1 MTLKLL
7 LDAFERTPIAFDLKD
22 KLPQRGQQLAI
33 AGLAGSSP
41 SVLAAWLVRAFPGRL
56 LTVVA
61 TTPADAERWLT
72 DLGHLTEEPIAL
84 YPQREALGE
93 EEPHYEIAGERAE
106 TLAALLEGRLRIL
119 VTTGRASQERT
130 RVPSRLRDSTLRIRS
145 SAFRV
150 PRSASTWLGLIS
162 PRRRLAAR

>member
-22 KLPQRGQQLAI
+22 RLPERGRQLAI

-41 SVLAAWLVRAFPGRL
+41 SVLAAWLARAFPRRL
-56 LTVVA
+56 LTIVA

-72 DLGHLTEEPIAL
+72 DLGHLTDDAIAL

-106 TLAALLEGRLRIL
+106 TLAALLEGRLRVL
-119 VTTGRASQERT
+119 VTTARAAQERT
-130 RVPSRLRDSTLRIRS
+130 RVPARLRDSTLRIAAGGDR

-150 PRSASTWLGLIS
+150 PRSAN
-162 PRRRLAAR
+162 